1 MTANSPLS
9 EYMTRDEL
17 ARDLKRHP
25 RTIKR
30 WHVQRKGPPY
40 IKIANTN
47 AILYKRSDVA
57 TWLESQ
63 HVQDH

>member
-9 EYMTRDEL
+9 EYMSRDEL

-30 WHVQRKGPPY
+30 WHLQRKGPPY
-40 IKIANTN
+40 IKIAN

-57 TWLESQ
+57 AWLESQ
-63 HVQDH
+63 RVENH

>member
-9 EYMTRDEL
+9 EYLTRDEL
-17 ARDLKRHP
+17 AQNLNRHP

-30 WHVQRKGPPY
+30 WNLQRKGPPY
-40 IKIANTN
+40 IRIGN

-63 HVQDH
+63 RVQDH

>member
-30 WHVQRKGPPY
+30 WHLQRKGQPY
-40 IKIANTN
+40 IKIAN

-63 HVQDH
+63 RVQDH